1 MHSMTG
7 YGKGVSKRDG
17 KTITIE
23 IKTVNHRFWIAISSS
38 LATFFLSRTE

>member
-1 MHSMTG
+1 MYSMTG

-23 IKTVNHRFWIAISSS
+23 IKTVNHRFWIAISNFH
-38 LATFFLSRTE
+38 ATFCLLKTE